1 MPPPRRKR
9 RRPKSLGQSHQESR
23 PRRNHRRRPP
33 IRRRPPPPI
42 RRYPL
47 HRPPLHMAER
57 RTVDRRNRTRPHRTG
72 RRPPPSGRQRLDEPR
87 PGPRPRPRRTGEP
100 MTSEEAVIL
109 VAYVR
114 ACCPQQKFDEYTPDA
129 WHDLLGDLTLN
140 DCRAAARTIAQRQ
153 PFVAPAEIRA
163 EVARIRADGHGCLRA
178 MRDQQTGVGDRRQ
191 PREAIL
197 AGNADPGTNPHARAA
212 LAEFRAKQEA
222 ARRRRAEQDRADREA
237 LRAYR
242 DAVDALLALP
252 DHGAAALATARDR
265 VYGDTEAATGY

>member
-1 MPPPRRKR
+1 
-9 RRPKSLGQSHQESR
+9 
-23 PRRNHRRRPP
+23 
-33 IRRRPPPPI
+33 
-42 RRYPL
+42 
-47 HRPPLHMAER
+47 
-57 RTVDRRNRTRPHRTG
+57 
-72 RRPPPSGRQRLDEPR
+72 
-87 PGPRPRPRRTGEP
+87 

-129 WHDLLGDLTLN
+129 WHDLLGDLTLS

-163 EVARIRADGHGCLRA
+163 EVARIRADRIGPAGPGLMPAPPPADPDDVHGYLRA
-178 MRDQQTGVGDRRQ
+178 MRAQQTAVGDGRQ

-197 AGNADPGTNPHARAA
+197 AGNADPGTNPHARAV

-265 VYGDTEAATGY
+265 VYGDTEAATGYPLLASLPGVMDEHKITIYAARIATETDPA